1 MLTLWFSR
9 VRSLSIILEDIK
21 IVLPHRDLTDEQAK
35 ELSSIAEGC
44 HNVLKALDIT
54 LEKYQELGSD
64 TRDCDLKSFRFK
76 VRRGWKRLVLEPEDL
91 KELRNRI
98 TSNITLLN
106 AFNGQL
112 IRYLSTPLLMCA
124 AANPSSGKHLWRR
137 KTVSIG
143 YTSAKMI

>member
-44 HNVLKALDIT
+44 HNVLKALDKT
-54 LEKYQELGSD
+54 LEKYQELASD
-64 TRDCDLKSFRFK
+64 TKDCDLNSFRFK

-106 AFNGQL
+106 AFNG
-112 IRYLSTPLLMCA
+112 RVTKYLPTPFA
-124 AANPSSGKHLWRR
+124 EGWAS
-137 KTVSIG
+137 
-143 YTSAKMI
+143 

>member
-1 MLTLWFSR
+1 MRYPSGHLLHAYSLVSR

-21 IVLPHRDLTDEQAK
+21 IVLSRRDPTDEQAK
-35 ELSSIAEGC
+35 ELASITEGC
-44 HNVLKALDIT
+44 HNVLKALDKT

-64 TRDCDLKSFRFK
+64 TKDCDLKSLRFK

-106 AFNGQL
+106 AFNG
-112 IRYLSTPLLMCA
+112 RVTKYLPTPLLKDERA
-124 AANPSSGKHLWRR
+124 KH
-137 KTVSIG
+137 TQASC
-143 YTSAKMI
+143 